1 MLNFPRIRM
10 PFKVKVLVPTV
21 SVIIPAYN
29 AEQYIAETLASVENQ
44 TLKDIEIIV
53 VDDGSKDNTAAVVQA
68 FPSVRYV
75 RKSNGGVSA
84 ARNHGASLAHGEFLA
99 FLDADDIWHP
109 DKLRQ
114 QVQALSL
121 HPECNLCRTHITTKF
136 ENLQQFRQSSEAN
149 STEYDIESNLAA
161 SFLDPY
167 FTTSTVMVRREAFDL
182 VGGFDTKLRI
192 AEDIDFYLKI
202 LAPGPMVL
210 FMKES
215 LVYKR
220 PVVGSLGDDSAAGYV
235 QLLAVYHRFLAEHPH
250 VQKALGRVVVDK
262 AFYHLYTCLARSM
275 MWVGRNQEAR
285 SAALNAMKHGPNKLA
300 CQLFLEACVPIGV
313 KQLLSKLRR

>member
-1 MLNFPRIRM
+1 M
-10 PFKVKVLVPTV
+10 PIV

-53 VDDGSKDNTAAVVQA
+53 IDDGSKDNTAATVKA

-75 RKSNGGVSA
+75 RKTNGGVSA

-114 QVQALSL
+114 QVQALSQ
-121 HPECNLCRTHITTKF
+121 HPECNLCRTHITTKS
-136 ENLQQFRQSSEAN
+136 ENLQQFHQAINSS
-149 STEYDIESNLAA
+149 STEYDIESDLAA
-161 SFLDPY
+161 SFLEPY
-167 FTTSTVMVRREAFDL
+167 FTTSTVMVRRAAFDL
-182 VGGFDTKLRI
+182 VGGFDPKLRI

-202 LAPGPMVL
+202 LAPAPTVL

-235 QLLAVYHRFLAEHPH
+235 QLLAVYHRFLTEHP
-250 VQKALGRVVVDK
+250 QARQTLGRAVVDK

-285 SAALNAMKHGPNKLA
+285 AAALSAMKHGPRKQA

-313 KQLLSKLRR
+313 KQTLSTLLR

>member
-1 MLNFPRIRM
+1 M
-10 PFKVKVLVPTV
+10 PFKVKVLVPIV

-29 AEQYIAETLASVENQ
+29 AEQYIAETLASVVNQ
-44 TLKDIEIIV
+44 TLKDIEVIV
-53 VDDGSKDNTAAVVQA
+53 VDDGSKDNTAAAVQA

-75 RKSNGGVSA
+75 RKTNGGVSA
-84 ARNHGASLAHGEFLA
+84 ARNHGANLAQGEFLA

-114 QVQALSL
+114 QVLALSQ
-121 HPECNLCRTHITTKF
+121 HPECDLCRTHSSTKA
-136 ENLQQFRQSSEAN
+136 ESLQQFRQAKESAN
-149 STEYDIESNLAA
+149 VDYDTEPNLAS

-167 FTTSTVMVRREAFDL
+167 FTTSTVMVRRAAFDR
-182 VGGFDTKLRI
+182 VGGFDPKLRI
-192 AEDIDFYLKI
+192 AEDIDFYLKV
-202 LAPGPMVL
+202 LAPAPTVL

-220 PVVGSLGDDSAAGYV
+220 PVAGSLGDDSAAGYV
-235 QLLAVYHRFLAEHPH
+235 QLLAVYHRFLAEHP
-250 VQKALGRVVVDK
+250 QAQRTLGRAVVDK

-285 SAALNAMKHGPNKLA
+285 AAALSAMKHGPRKLA

-313 KQLLSKLRR
+313 KRTLSGLLR